1 MFLKQLTFLSMFAL
15 HLANMSQVFKFNYLI
30 VAILLLSLFS
40 CVPHRQ
46 FEDVKASRDS
56 CEREMKGFRTEYE
69 LFKAREKEMNSRLT
83 EQEKQLAMLT
93 RDTTSMGITYRR
105 LTSSYD
111 KLNQTYD
118 QLLANNAA
126 LMKGKEDDNRVLM
139 GKFQMTQE
147 ELQKKEDRLRESE
160 LALEKRESEVNQL
173 SANLSAFEKDLNAK
187 EARVQELESILARKD
202 STVNALFSKVEN
214 ALLGFKDNGL
224 SMSVKNGKV
233 YVSLEERLLFESGST
248 EVDAKGVDALK
259 KLAKVL
265 ENESEINVLIEGHT
279 DNVPIKSA
287 RMKDNWDLSVLR
299 ATSIVRILIN
309 SAKVDSKIF
318 TVAGRGEYYP
328 IDPANTAEARKKN
341 RRTEIILTP
350 NLDELFKILDTN

>member
-1 MFLKQLTFLSMFAL
+1 
-15 HLANMSQVFKFNYLI
+15 MSPFI
-30 VAILLLSLFS
+30 SRLSLYATVFIFVLQS

-46 FEDVKASRDS
+46 FEDVKAARDT
-56 CEREMKGFRTEYE
+56 CEAQMKTYRAEYE
-69 LFKAREKEMNSRLT
+69 SFKAKEKEMGSRLS
-83 EQEKQLAMLT
+83 EQDKQISMLT

-105 LTSSYD
+105 LTTSYD

-126 LMKGKEDDNRVLM
+126 LMKGKEDDNRELM

-160 LALEKRESEVNQL
+160 QALEKREAEVNKL
-173 SANLSAFEKDLNAK
+173 SQELTAFEQELNSK
-187 EARVQELESILARKD
+187 EARVQELEGILARKD
-202 STVNALFSKVEN
+202 STVSALFSKVEN

-233 YVSLEERLLFESGST
+233 YVSLEERLLFASGST
-248 EVDAKGVDALK
+248 DVDAKGVDALK
-259 KLAKVL
+259 KLSKVL
-265 ENESEINVLIEGHT
+265 ENEKDINVLIEGHT

-299 ATSIVRILIN
+299 ATSIVRILIGN
-309 SAKVDSKIF
+309 SDVDPRIF
-318 TVAGRGEYYP
+318 TVAGRGEYFP

-350 NLDELFKILDTN
+350 NLDELFKILETN